1 VSAASLLL
9 LVFVQTAAE
18 AAAPASATPVVAELD
33 GVQARLTCE
42 TDPERS
48 TFCAPKRL
56 EITREGRPPFE
67 ETFPANEGFLLALPD
82 RPGLSVVDLL
92 GDREPEALLDLFSG
106 GAHCCSSTRLYHLVG
121 RSLRYGAI
129 VQDWGNA
136 GYRLEDLD
144 GDGRLEFLSA
154 DDAFSYAFTSY
165 AASRRPPRIWKFDG
179 KRLVDVTRSHP
190 QLVEKDAAECWSAFE
205 ELSPGDPD
213 GSQTR
218 GLAGAYVADLCLLDR
233 CKDGWAKLRAAYD
246 KPDREKFFREL
257 SALLQKNG
265 YVRRRPVAPQA
276 RPAP

>member
-1 VSAASLLL
+1 VSAAPLLFL
-9 LVFVQTAAE
+9 LQTAAPP
-18 AAAPASATPVVAELD
+18 APTVLPPSPTPVTAELD
-33 GVQARLTCE
+33 GVLARLTC
-42 TDPERS
+42 DVDLDRS
-48 TFCAPKRL
+48 PFRAPKRL

-67 ETFPANEGFLLALPD
+67 ETFSAKTGFLLALPD

-92 GDREPEALLDLFSG
+92 NDREPEVLLDLYSG

-121 RSLRYGAI
+121 RSLRYGVI

-144 GDGRLEFLSA
+144 GDGRLEFVSA

-165 AASRRPPRIWKFDG
+165 AASRRPPRIWTFDG
-179 KRLVDVTRSHP
+179 KKLVDVTRAHP
-190 QLVEKDAAECWSAFE
+190 EFVEKDAAECWSAFE
-205 ELSPGDPD
+205 ELSPKDPD

-233 CKDGWAKLRAAYD
+233 CKEGWAKLREAYD

-257 SALLQKNG
+257 SSLLQKNG
-265 YVRRRPVAPQA
+265 YVRRRPAAPK
-276 RPAP
+276 